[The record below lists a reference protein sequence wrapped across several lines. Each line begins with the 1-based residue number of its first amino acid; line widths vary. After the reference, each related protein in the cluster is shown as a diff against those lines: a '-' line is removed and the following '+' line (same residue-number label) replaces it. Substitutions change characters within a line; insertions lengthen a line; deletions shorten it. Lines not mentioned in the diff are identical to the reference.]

1 MRTSANGNTKNQV
14 TLDEAQTI
22 SGAKTFSSNI
32 VANGGTGIIGN
43 VTGNITGNITGNVT
57 GNITS
62 SVGSASSP
70 SLTFSGN
77 TNTGIFQGSSNS
89 LSVTTDGTERV
100 RVSNNGLSIESGQL
114 VIPTTTPA
122 SPINGSIWIS

>member
-1 MRTSANGNTKNQV
+1 MRTSANSNTKNQV

-32 VANGGTGIIGN
+32 VANGTTGVI
-43 VTGNITGNITGNVT
+43 GNITGNVSGNVTGNVT

-77 TNTGIFQGSSNS
+77 TTTGLFQGTTNT
-89 LSVTTDGTERV
+89 LSVTTNGTERV
-100 RVSNNGLSIESGQL
+100 KVSNNGLSIESGQL